1 MAPIVDNNQFE
12 LPAVETPGKKR
23 RRNADTNPFLSS
35 SFFSDQT
42 FNIPSSTPIHNR
54 PVDGSAFENPSFR
67 YGGGHNKENYN
78 IFSESCME
86 VKSIAELANGTGEN
100 PFEVVR
106 KPPTKRKKINNN
118 FEESCFVNPG
128 LNLQAADKPT
138 VNPFEIVRSEDAA
151 RRENESCFVN
161 GALNIKGK
169 DNVGE
174 RVNPFEITRPVEG
187 AVGNEKVGVAA
198 EELKGIENP
207 GLEMQTYAL
216 AVPFTPSI
224 NHRINFQELPAS
236 ALTPCQML
244 AKNLVFSPE
253 PTGTAEG
260 NLITPKRNA
269 TVTKRKSLSVI
280 SEEPLDIG
288 EELDCYQLELENS
301 MNEAKARRQVTNG
314 PAGSTGVKRKTRRSL
329 IDVKHIS
336 NLSMKLKQLEDSDE
350 EETAKNPEPE
360 EELAKVIEEPPQ
372 QVPAQTTFTVVKET
386 TIKEEIRID
395 ITNPDV
401 QFEEVDDFE
410 DEEQD
415 VDLFANPAPFQRAYR
430 KKEDPVEFKQPTP
443 LPDLQP
449 TTKGSKV
456 KDAIR
461 RSFRKLIHPK
471 ANQPQITDLDEKP
484 KESLISTI
492 RHSLRRKTGNK
503 PKHLEEDTPEDYDDP
518 EPANPGVLE
527 MSIIAEAPRTVFRQ
541 PATGEYKPISSGAT
555 GSGSVA
561 AGSLLRSSLRRST
574 KDVKR
579 HMMKFKK
586 EEAK

>member
-1 MAPIVDNNQFE
+1 
-12 LPAVETPGKKR
+12 
-23 RRNADTNPFLSS
+23 
-35 SFFSDQT
+35 
-42 FNIPSSTPIHNR
+42 
-54 PVDGSAFENPSFR
+54 
-67 YGGGHNKENYN
+67 
-78 IFSESCME
+78 
-86 VKSIAELANGTGEN
+86 
-100 PFEVVR
+100 
-106 KPPTKRKKINNN
+106 
-118 FEESCFVNPG
+118 
-128 LNLQAADKPT
+128 
-138 VNPFEIVRSEDAA
+138 
-151 RRENESCFVN
+151 
-161 GALNIKGK
+161 
-169 DNVGE
+169 
-174 RVNPFEITRPVEG
+174 
-187 AVGNEKVGVAA
+187 
-198 EELKGIENP
+198 
-207 GLEMQTYAL
+207 
-216 AVPFTPSI
+216 
-224 NHRINFQELPAS
+224 
-236 ALTPCQML
+236 ML

-253 PTGTAEG
+253 PTGTADG

-350 EETAKNPEPE
+350 EEAAKDQEPE

-430 KKEDPVEFKQPTP
+430 KKEDPIEFKQPTP

-461 RSFRKLIHPK
+461 RSFRKLINPK

-484 KESLISTI
+484 KEGLISTI
-492 RHSLRRKTGNK
+492 RHSLRRKTGGGNK
-503 PKHLEEDTPEDYDDP
+503 SKHLEEDTPEDYEDP
-518 EPANPGVLE
+518 EPANPVLE

-555 GSGSVA
+555 SSGA

-579 HMMKFKK
+579 HMMKSVFKK